1 MKTKRLNNR
10 MKDIVNKG
18 SVKNMKIFEVV
29 FYQLGEKGRDEME
42 SGRVS
47 YQGVMLSGLASLC
60 AEQWL

>member
-1 MKTKRLNNR
+1 